1 MNKRR
6 LVKVFIILLLISIM
20 TMLFLYFKDARVKK
34 YMLNNNKFDVIDIDN
49 YEVFLLVKHIRWL
62 KVMNLKR
69 SFFLI

>member
-34 YMLNNNKFDVIDIDN
+34 YMLKCVRIVKAISVYTTNPGKFEN
-49 YEVFLLVKHIRWL
+49 LANEFLQY
-62 KVMNLKR
+62 
-69 SFFLI
+69 F

>member
-49 YEVFLLVKHIRWL
+49 
-62 KVMNLKR
+62 
-69 SFFLI
+69 